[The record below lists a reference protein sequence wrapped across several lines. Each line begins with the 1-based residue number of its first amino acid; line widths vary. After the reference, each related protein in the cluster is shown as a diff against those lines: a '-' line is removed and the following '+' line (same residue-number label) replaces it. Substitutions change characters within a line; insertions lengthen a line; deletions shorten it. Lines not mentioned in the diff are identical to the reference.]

1 MGVKT
6 MASTTNRA
14 SKRWGMFRT
23 FVVALRTAT
32 RPGSAGLGE
41 RLRAVPRLVRATLRG
56 EYHGTTVGRLVLIA
70 GALAYIVSPF
80 DVFPEALFSV
90 FGLADDAMLA
100 SWIAAAL
107 VNETEA
113 FLNWERNAAWQQYR
127 DQNPSGTGRDQ
138 GAGDRTVPGEVVG

>member
-6 MASTTNRA
+6 MASTTKRA

-23 FVVALRTAT
+23 LVVALRTAT

-56 EYHGTTVGRLVLIA
+56 EYHGTTVGRLFLIA
-70 GALAYIVSPF
+70 GALAYIVSPL

-113 FLNWERNAAWQQYR
+113 FLNWERGAASQQHW
-127 DQNPSGTGRDQ
+127 DQ
-138 GAGDRTVPGEVVG
+138 GSTGQDRGAGGRTVPGEVVG